1 MGRNLEDSV
10 TWVDS
15 SKIKRNIMKYSD
27 KVWRRKSLLICSL
40 MILICYEVEIQLL
53 LSHRHHEIEC
63 MGNVDQLS
71 WSLAEVNISIPELA
85 GSPCQG
91 LG

>member
-27 KVWRRKSLLICSL
+27 KVWWHRSLLMCSL
-40 MILICYEVEIQLL
+40 MILICYEVEMRLL
-53 LSHRHHEIEC
+53 LSHRRHKIGC
-63 MGNVDQLS
+63 MGNVDRLS
-71 WSLAEVNISIPELA
+71 WNLAEVNISIPEQA
-85 GSPCQG
+85 RSPRQG
-91 LG
+91 LR